1 MKTMQAFKKLTRR
14 EYEGVCEADA
24 MIYECKTGRIR

>member
-1 MKTMQAFKKLTRR
+1 MQAFKKMTSR
-14 EYEGVCEADA
+14 EYESVCEADA